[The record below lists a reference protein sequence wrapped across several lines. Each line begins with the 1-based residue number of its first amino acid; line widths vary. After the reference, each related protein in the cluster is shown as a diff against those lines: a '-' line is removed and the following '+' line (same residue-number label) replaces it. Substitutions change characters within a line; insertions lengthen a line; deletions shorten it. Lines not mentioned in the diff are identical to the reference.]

1 MILEK
6 NLLFFG
12 GAEMGRCYTEGKGA
26 PKLNAILPVLAA
38 PPKNKRENF
47 IGDRF
52 YKYGT
57 PDGFLPSP
65 RTPKSCKDEMIL
77 AQ

>member
-1 MILEK
+1 
-6 NLLFFG
+6 
-12 GAEMGRCYTEGKGA
+12 MGRCYTEGKGA

-57 PDGFLPSP
+57 PDGVFTESTHTEVL
-65 RTPKSCKDEMIL
+65 
-77 AQ
+77 